1 MEENDKEVEVLVGGN
16 NSIAGNYDDNK
27 DEKQIESDLEDVDFV
42 VRLKGKSSSMT

>member
-1 MEENDKEVEVLVGGN
+1 MEENDKEVEVLVRGKDSIEGN
-16 NSIAGNYDDNK
+16 NDDNE

>member
-1 MEENDKEVEVLVGGN
+1 MEENDKEVEILVGGKH
-16 NSIAGNYDDNK
+16 SIEDNHDDNK

>member
-1 MEENDKEVEVLVGGN
+1 MEENDKEGKVLVGGKD
-16 NSIAGNYDDNK
+16 SIEDNYDDSK